1 MDRIINAAVG
11 VTAVGGGG
19 GLESQRRSAVCLL
32 EPPVLSFRAQWDSSR
47 SELVFSL
54 GGCRSAPAAQ
64 VWMDKRWPPPPWSTA
79 EHPPYSRSRSASCL
93 SSEVD
98 EGHSKLIAYAAPATP
113 HTRSNPRSVY
123 FHGLKQWSPTFLR
136 PLTSPWWKARSTYW
150 SLERKRQPK
159 LYFQLDAFYFG

>member
-1 MDRIINAAVG
+1 MQLWGSQQLAGEGGWCPSDAALS
-11 VTAVGGGG
+11 ACLSHPCSA
-19 GLESQRRSAVCLL
+19 LEPSETLHVQSSFSASVVAEVLQPRRSGWINDD
-32 EPPVLSFRAQWDSSR
+32 P
-47 SELVFSL
+47 
-54 GGCRSAPAAQ
+54 
-64 VWMDKRWPPPPWSTA
+64 PPPPWSTA